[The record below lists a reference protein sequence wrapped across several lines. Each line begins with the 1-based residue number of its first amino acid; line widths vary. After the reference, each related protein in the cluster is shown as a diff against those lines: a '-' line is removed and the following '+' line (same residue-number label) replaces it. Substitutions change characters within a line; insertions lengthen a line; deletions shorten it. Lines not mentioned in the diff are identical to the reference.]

1 MKVLVKKSYRFVET
15 LWAMYIDHNKVCIC
29 TRVDIIRV
37 HNCVCS
43 EADDEG
49 DGNEGDDNEGD
60 DDDDNEMEDGLMV
73 PLDSSDESCDD
84 GNDCEDD
91 V

>member
-1 MKVLVKKSYRFVET
+1 M
-15 LWAMYIDHNKVCIC
+15 
-29 TRVDIIRV
+29 
-37 HNCVCS
+37 CS
-43 EADDEG
+43 EADDK
-49 DGNEGDDNEGD
+49 GDDNEGD

-84 GNDCEDD
+84 GSDCEDD